1 MVGSAH
7 RDRLMQANV
16 PRKFTLIDAMVLIA
30 AIGVAFVLIR
40 QYLDYLYGRN
50 FALTPPG
57 SFALTSYWKY
67 GTFLSRVL
75 APLATSLS
83 LALWVLR
90 IRPPRP
96 SGRRLFRQPGMVA
109 CTAAVLGTVI
119 FLLKVFL
126 NKFFLYWDNSGVQR
140 LDGVWFVRLPLNG
153 EIVAVTWIVLVL
165 SGFWRSEPSWID
177 RAGRALGV
185 YWILTALFFDL
196 LLRY

>member
-1 MVGSAH
+1 VGFAH
-7 RDRLMQANV
+7 RDGPMRATV
-16 PRKFTLIDAMVLIA
+16 PRKFTLTDAMVLIA

-96 SGRRLFRQPGMVA
+96 SRRRLFRQPGMVA

-126 NKFFLYWDNSGVQR
+126 NKFFLYWDNSGMQR
-140 LDGVWFVRLPLNG
+140 LDAVWFVRLPLNG
-153 EIVAVTWIVLVL
+153 EIVAVTWIVLIL